1 MSLITLATC
10 NLLNYLA
17 PPGAFYDFS
26 NILTLEEWQKKQ
38 AWLKQKLL
46 EINADVLAFQEVFSP
61 DELQQLCQIL
71 GYGHFAVVDKPDVS
85 DEFIY
90 TSPVLAMASRYPLL
104 SVDPVVPESQQLTQ
118 LGANG
123 EFTFSRTPLHA
134 VVDLPHIGPC
144 HFIVVHFKS
153 QRPTLLQNGSEDAQ
167 MQVAGSWLSTIQRG
181 WEALLLR
188 QYLVEIYLSFAQPMA
203 VLGDFNTHLNSI
215 ELRPLLDTSQTPLMQ
230 DIRQLVSSAE
240 TQTWPPTH
248 YHGELGLTID
258 YILLSEEF
266 FPSNAEKIANVSLVS
281 VWDQHLVS
289 PNFADDQ
296 FASDHAFVSVTLS
309 LL

>member
-1 MSLITLATC
+1 M
-10 NLLNYLA
+10 
-17 PPGAFYDFS
+17 
-26 NILTLEEWQKKQ
+26 
-38 AWLKQKLL
+38 
-46 EINADVLAFQEVFSP
+46 LAFQEVFSP
-61 DELQQLCQIL
+61 DELQQLCQTL
-71 GYGHFAVVDKPDVS
+71 GYSHFAVVDKPDVS

-90 TSPVLAMASRYPLL
+90 TSPVLALASRYPLL

-230 DIRQLVSSAE
+230 DIRQLVSSSG

-248 YHGELGLTID
+248 YHGEFGLTID

-266 FPSNAEKIANVSLVS
+266 FPSNAEKIANVSQVS

>member
-1 MSLITLATC
+1 MITLATC

-38 AWLKQKLL
+38 TWLKQKLL

-61 DELQQLCQIL
+61 DELQQLCQTL
-71 GYGHFAVVDKPDVS
+71 GYGHFAVVDQPDVS

-90 TSPVLAMASRYPLL
+90 TSPVLALASRYPLL
-104 SVDPVVPESQQLTQ
+104 SVEPVVPESQQLTL

-134 VVDLPHIGPC
+134 VVDFPHLGPC
-144 HFIVVHFKS
+144 HLIVVHFKS
-153 QRPTLLQNGSEDAQ
+153 QRPTMLQNGADDAQ
-167 MQVAGSWLSTIQRG
+167 MRVAGSWLSTIQRG

-188 QYLVEIYLSFAQPMA
+188 QYLVEIYLNSEQPMV
-203 VLGDFNTHLNSI
+203 VLGDFNTHLNSMD
-215 ELRPLLDTSQTPLMQ
+215 LRPLLDTSQTPLMQ
-230 DIRQLVSSAE
+230 DIRQLVSSAD

-266 FPSNAEKIANVSLVS
+266 FSSNAEKVAEISRIA

-296 FASDHAFVSVTLS
+296 FASDHAFVSVTL
-309 LL
+309 LLT